1 MTEESTSGRV
11 SRRKFLAAAGSVGA
25 VGLAGCT
32 QSGSGGGENGS
43 DGLSGTIDIAG
54 SSTVFPLATAM
65 AERFQSEHS
74 DVNINIQSTGS
85 GGGFANHFC
94 PGRTDF
100 NNASRPI
107 QPEEEQACSENGIT
121 PVELTVATD
130 ALTVVVNNE
139 ADWVDCITVEELRE
153 IWSAD
158 SPPTTWSDVNSDWPD
173 QELELY
179 GPTDASG
186 TYDYFIESIIGEEGS
201 HRQDYSATEQDRT
214 IIQGVQGSPYA
225 IGYLGFAYYSEN
237 TESVTA
243 VPIDDG
249 DGPVALDR
257 DGEWGVGV
265 DRPPLGGRREGGD
278 RDDGDASAGFED
290 GTARGGGV
298 AVASHRRRDDDAV
311 GTDRPQALVTDLS
324 ERYEDL
330 ATPDGTDGCMRREVL
345 DENKWRALRYGHA
358 ASFIE
363 RGGSGTV
370 DLGEV
375 VDRECDRLGV
385 SGIRDVYDADSGATR
400 QRRILESEGL
410 DALCRDLLL

>member
-1 MTEESTSGRV
+1 MPETDADLT
-11 SRRKFLAAAGSVGA
+11 RRTFLAGAATTGAVAAAG
-25 VGLAGCT
+25 CT
-32 QSGSGGGENGS
+32 SNNTGTEDDG
-43 DGLSGTIDIAG
+43 GLSGDIGIAG

-186 TYDYFIESIIGEEGS
+186 TYDYFIEAILGEEGPG

-214 IIQGVQGSPYA
+214 IIQGVEGSA
-225 IGYLGFAYYSEN
+225 NAMGYLGFAYYSQN
-237 TESVTA
+237 QDRVKALSV
-243 VPIDDG
+243 DDG
-249 DGPVALDR
+249 SGCTEPSL
-257 DGEWGVGV
+257 E
-265 DRPPLGGRREGGD
+265 
-278 RDDGDASAGFED
+278 
-290 GTARGGGV
+290 TARAGEYTPLARPLFTYAKQASLAEEHV
-298 AVASHRRRDDDAV
+298 AEFARFWLENATSQEIVANEV
-311 GTDRPQALVTDLS
+311 GYVPLS
-324 ERYEDL
+324 DEDQQE
-330 ATPDGTDGCMRREVL
+330 AM
-345 DENKWRALRYGHA
+345 
-358 ASFIE
+358 
-363 RGGSGTV
+363 
-370 DLGEV
+370 
-375 VDRECDRLGV
+375 
-385 SGIRDVYDADSGATR
+385 
-400 QRRILESEGL
+400 
-410 DALCRDLLL
+410 DALETAIENAQG